1 MHIPAMDFSFSD
13 SPVWFG
19 RETARR
25 LSSALAGIL
34 ISPGE
39 ELFQLLLGT
48 SGRPADQ
55 NATTVQIIGNGTK
68 CPSVF
73 PELENTLN
81 NPLFGFNRHQALIS
95 NRPLVHPAVGY
106 AFLASAR
113 ALLDALSCHLGMG
126 DNHIFL
132 EARPSGRRM
141 GSPSVPQ
148 CFLLYFPNGSTT
160 RRKVAILRRHL
171 VEGMPISDRCDGSG
185 LQPTVFYR
193 WQKEFLENGAAAF
206 QQRGRTKPSAR
217 TGTNRV
223 SGKEGPAEG

>member
-1 MHIPAMDFSFSD
+1 MDFSFSD

-113 ALLDALSCHLGMG
+113 ALLDALSCHPGTG
-126 DNHIFL
+126 DDHIFS
-132 EARPSGRRM
+132 R
-141 GSPSVPQ
+141 GSAECPAHGIAISAAVSSPL
-148 CFLLYFPNGSTT
+148 FSERKHYTPEE
-160 RRKVAILRRHL
+160 KVAILRRHV
-171 VEGMPISDRCDGSG
+171 VEGVPI
-185 LQPTVFYR
+185 
-193 WQKEFLENGAAAF
+193 
-206 QQRGRTKPSAR
+206 
-217 TGTNRV
+217 
-223 SGKEGPAEG
+223 